1 MKNIDRGEMAIPIV
15 LIVLSIS
22 LFVKTYG
29 FEFTTHHQA
38 PPTLWPRAIIVLLV
52 LVCGMLIGKLILEGR
67 KKGAGRTE
75 KSESETQWGMVLKGI
90 LVLFL
95 YMFLM
100 SYVGYILSTM
110 AFTLAAMLMLGN
122 RSKVHLILTP
132 LLTTGLVFIIFT
144 HAMYI
149 PLPKG
154 ISVFRTFSQFFH

>member
-1 MKNIDRGEMAIPIV
+1 MKNIDKGEIVIPIV
-15 LIVLSIS
+15 LIVLSIF

-38 PPTLWPRAIIVLLV
+38 PPTLWPRSIIVLLV
-52 LVCGMLIGKLILEGR
+52 LTCGLLIGKFILEGR
-67 KKGAGRTE
+67 KKGAERTE
-75 KSESETQWGMVLKGI
+75 KSESETKWGMVLKGV

-100 SYVGYILSTM
+100 SYIGYIISTL

-122 RSKVHLILTP
+122 RNKVHLFLTP

-154 ISVFRTFSQFFH
+154 ISVFRTVSQFFH

>member
-1 MKNIDRGEMAIPIV
+1 MKNIDKGEIVIPIV
-15 LIVLSIS
+15 FIVLSIS

-38 PPTLWPRAIIVLLV
+38 PPTLWPRSIIVLLV
-52 LVCGMLIGKLILEGR
+52 LACGLLIGKFILEDR
-67 KKGAGRTE
+67 KKGAGLTE
-75 KSESETQWGMVLKGI
+75 KTESETRWGMVLKGI

-100 SYVGYILSTM
+100 SYIGYIISTL

-122 RSKVHLILTP
+122 RNKVHLILTP
-132 LLTTGLVFIIFT
+132 LLTTALVFIIFT
-144 HAMYI
+144 HAMYV

>member
-1 MKNIDRGEMAIPIV
+1 MKKIDKGELVIPIV
-15 LIVLSIS
+15 FIVVSIS
-22 LFVKTYG
+22 LFVNTYG

-38 PPTLWPRAIIVLLV
+38 PPTMWPRGIIVLLIQ
-52 LVCGMLIGKLILEGR
+52 VCGLLIGKLILEAR
-67 KKGAGRTE
+67 KKEAGPT
-75 KSESETQWGMVLKGI
+75 KESEPKTEWGMILKGI

-95 YMFLM
+95 YMFLI
-100 SYVGYILSTM
+100 SYIGYIMSTL

-122 RSKVHLILTP
+122 RNKVHLILTP

-154 ISVFRTFSQFFH
+154 ISVFRTFSQIFH

>member
-1 MKNIDRGEMAIPIV
+1 MKNIDKGEMVIPIA
-15 LIVLSIS
+15 LIVLSIF

-38 PPTLWPRAIIVLLV
+38 PPTLWPRGILILLV
-52 LVCGMLIGKLILEGR
+52 LACGLLIGKFILEER
-67 KKGAGRTE
+67 KKGTDRTG
-75 KSESETQWGMVLKGI
+75 KTESETQWGMVFKGI

-100 SYVGYILSTM
+100 GYVGYILSTL

-122 RSKVHLILTP
+122 RNKVHLVLTP
-132 LLTTGLVFIIFT
+132 LLTTVLVFIIFT

-154 ISVFRTFSQFFH
+154 ISVFRTFSQIFH

>member
-1 MKNIDRGEMAIPIV
+1 MKKIDKGELVIPIV
-15 LIVLSIS
+15 FVILSIF

-29 FEFTTHHQA
+29 FEFTTHQQA
-38 PPTLWPRAIIVLLV
+38 PPTLWPRGIIVLLV

-67 KKGAGRTE
+67 KEGTGPAE
-75 KSESETQWGMVLKGI
+75 KSVPQTEWRMVLRGI

-100 SYVGYILSTM
+100 SYIGYILSTL
-110 AFTLAAMLMLGN
+110 AFTLVAMLLLGN
-122 RSKVHLILTP
+122 RNKVHLILTP

-154 ISVFRTFSQFFH
+154 TSIFRTFSQIFH